1 MWRVG
6 VDVGGTFTD
15 LFAWHEKTG
24 ERRTGKVLTTR
35 QDRSEGVIAA
45 IREAEIP
52 FPEISILVHG
62 TTTATNALIE
72 RSYPDAAMV
81 TTEGFRDVLEIGRM
95 HRQYLYRPY
104 QTKPKPLIRRRYRFT
119 VNERL
124 SAAGETLRPLDP
136 GEAREVAERVAATG
150 IRSIAVCFINSYVSS
165 RHERQMSDILRE
177 AMPDAAV
184 FCSGDLRPVFREH
197 GRFTTAAIAAC
208 LIPVMRDYFDQLEH
222 RLASE
227 GFAGRLL
234 ILKSNGGMMSAR
246 FARLHPEELIESGP
260 AGGVA
265 YAAHLCES
273 TGFRDI
279 LHTDVGG
286 TSFDTSI
293 LPSGEPLVTRQ
304 YELEWDVPVMVPML
318 DIHSVG
324 AGGGSIAWVDEGG
337 SLRVGP
343 RSAGSEPGPACYG
356 RGGTEPTVTDA
367 NLLLGRLNPTLSGK
381 FALDRDAAERAVR
394 KIADALGMSVL
405 EAAEGIVRIGCET
418 MAHAVKAT
426 ISGRGRDPRD
436 FVLASFGG
444 AGPMHACFVA
454 QALAIPKVVVPAYAG
469 VASAFGATVMDI
481 RHDLEAFHYT
491 PVAGAEPKR
500 IEEIFRHLEE
510 EGRERLAAD
519 GIAEERMRFVRSA
532 QMRYTGQT
540 YEVTVPVPEGTVLD
554 EAGLARL
561 AEEFHATHR
570 IEYGVASDDF
580 APEIVALGVTAIGK
594 TSRIAETS
602 FAPSGR
608 EANGSTRR
616 VYFGGTWHEAGIY
629 DGDAMGPGANVSGP
643 AIIEYSHAVAVLP
656 PGARGSVD
664 REQNLIVTLG

>member
-15 LFAWHEKTG
+15 LFAWHEGTG
-24 ERRTGKVLTTR
+24 ERRTGKVLTTKH
-35 QDRSEGVIAA
+35 DRSGGVIGAVA
-45 IREAEIP
+45 DAGIP
-52 FPEISILVHG
+52 FSEIGILVHG

-72 RSYPDAAMV
+72 RSYPDAALV

-95 HRQYLYRPY
+95 HREFLYRPY

-119 VNERL
+119 VGERL
-124 SAAGETLRPLDP
+124 SARGETIRPLDA
-136 GEAREVAERVAATG
+136 EAAKAVAARIAASG
-150 IRSIAVCFINSYVSS
+150 IRSVAVCFINSYVSS
-165 RHERQMSDILRE
+165 RHERQMRDILLE
-177 AMPDAAV
+177 VMPDAEV
-184 FCSGDLRPVFREH
+184 ICSGDLRPVFREH
-197 GRFTTAAIAAC
+197 GRFTTAAIASC
-208 LIPVMRDYFDQLEH
+208 MMPVMRDYFDQLEQ
-222 RLASE
+222 RLAGE
-227 GFAGRLL
+227 GFGGRLL

-246 FARLHPEELIESGP
+246 FARQHPEELIESGP

-265 YAAHLCES
+265 YAAHLCRT

-293 LPSGEPLVTRQ
+293 LPGGEPLVTRQ

-324 AGGGSIAWVDEGG
+324 AGGGSVAWVDDGG

-367 NLLLGRLNPTLSGK
+367 NLLLGRLNPSLSGK
-381 FALDRDAAERAVR
+381 FELDAKAAERAVQTV
-394 KIADALGMSVL
+394 ADAMGMSL
-405 EAAEGIVRIGCET
+405 METAEGIVRIGCET

-454 QALAIPKVVVPAYAG
+454 QALSIPKVVVPAYAG
-469 VASAFGATVMDI
+469 VASAFGATAMDI

-491 PVAGAEPKR
+491 PVSGADPQR
-500 IEEIFRHLEE
+500 IETVLAGLEA

-519 GIAEERMRFVRSA
+519 GIAPERMRFVRSA
-532 QMRYTGQT
+532 QMRYMGQT
-540 YEVTVPVPEGTVLD
+540 YEVTVPLPDGVLD
-554 EAGLARL
+554 AAGLESLGAR
-561 AEEFHATHR
+561 FHETHR
-570 IEYGVASDDF
+570 TEYGVASDDF
-580 APEIVALGVTAIGK
+580 SPEIVSLGLAAIGA
-594 TSRIAETS
+594 TSRMADIA
-602 FAPSGR
+602 AKPSGGK
-608 EANGSTRR
+608 ADAGTRR
-616 VYFGGTWHEAGIY
+616 VFFDGAWHEAGVH
-629 DGDAMGPGANVSGP
+629 DGDALSTGADVSGP
-643 AIIEYSHAVAVLP
+643 AIIEYRHAIAVLP
-656 PGARGSVD
+656 PGSTGSVD
-664 REQNLIVTLG
+664 REQNLIVTLA